1 MRYAQTDR
9 HIFLQP
15 SAGRRSK
22 AKAILAM
29 AVLLLTTIFFAAYS
43 AQPGA
48 AQTGQHEACAPQPA
62 R

>member
-1 MRYAQTDR
+1 
-9 HIFLQP
+9 
-15 SAGRRSK
+15 
-22 AKAILAM
+22 M
-29 AVLLLTTIFFAAYS
+29 ALEQLTTIFFAAYS